1 MLKIR
6 KTWRK
11 ASFLKI
17 EYEYSKKNSFL
28 LTLLRIFV
36 FYTCIYYY
44 FKIQLLDS
52 FVYKYSEEQMKNMQN
67 WFENKNNMHLQE
79 KQILSFLYLSNRSLF
94 YLSSKNIE
102 TCSTKSIIN
111 NKRRKGT
118 FSLAAI
124 LHESLEYPEER
135 IVPEKILIIRGRM
148 DAKNPC
154 V

>member
-1 MLKIR
+1 
-6 KTWRK
+6 
-11 ASFLKI
+11 
-17 EYEYSKKNSFL
+17 
-28 LTLLRIFV
+28 
-36 FYTCIYYY
+36 
-44 FKIQLLDS
+44 
-52 FVYKYSEEQMKNMQN
+52 
-67 WFENKNNMHLQE
+67 MHLQE
-79 KQILSFLYLSNRSLF
+79 KQILSFLFIKSFSLLF
-94 YLSSKNIE
+94 IVKKFSPNIE

>member
-1 MLKIR
+1 MGLIFAKDKKNLEKSIVLKDRVWIH
-6 KTWRK
+6 
-11 ASFLKI
+11 
-17 EYEYSKKNSFL
+17 KKNSFL

-94 YLSSKNIE
+94 YLSSKN
-102 TCSTKSIIN
+102 
-111 NKRRKGT
+111 
-118 FSLAAI
+118 FLQI
-124 LHESLEYPEER
+124 LKL
-135 IVPEKILIIRGRM
+135 VQQK
-148 DAKNPC
+148 